1 MPRGYRSLP
10 TASSAFRT
18 VADFSERVL
27 ESGVNN
33 RLARI
38 RVDKSVEVIA
48 LPERLEVHM
57 RDSDAFAWYMEKDPL
72 LRSTVVCVL
81 LLDGSPDWDR
91 LLERLERSTRQSPG
105 FRHRVVLPPLRL
117 ATPRWVVDP
126 DFDLSWHVR
135 RFEAA
140 PPKTLATVLEFARK
154 TGMAGLD
161 RDRPL
166 WEFTFIE
173 GLEGGQTALVMKLHH
188 SLTDGVGGM
197 DIARLLF
204 DVEPDPGDLGPLPEA
219 PVGEH
224 LGTVDLARDA
234 LGYDWSQLFD
244 FSKRHLASAVGDVT
258 HALRHPRETV
268 TETVATSQS
277 IARFV
282 EPVSDTLSP
291 VMTERHLAWHY
302 DVLEFPLA
310 EILDA
315 AHAAGAKHNDAFI
328 SGVTA
333 GLRLY
338 HERHDT
344 HIDEL
349 RVTMP
354 VSIRKA
360 EDPIGGNRITLVRFK
375 VPVGITDPSKRMS
388 ETHLRCESVKSDR
401 SLPFTNAIAGT
412 LNLLPRAAIGGMLK
426 HIDFLASNVP
436 GIGVPLYLTGAKVD
450 SFYGFGPTTGA
461 ALNVTLMSYCGTCYV
476 GVNIDTGAV
485 PDPDVMME
493 CLRNGFE
500 EVLAVGR
507 ATGHALLPTSAS

>member
-1 MPRGYRSLP
+1 M
-10 TASSAFRT
+10 
-18 VADFSERVL
+18 
-27 ESGVNN
+27 
-33 RLARI
+33 
-38 RVDKSVEVIA
+38 
-48 LPERLEVHM
+48 PERIEVHM

-81 LLDGSPDWDR
+81 LLDSSPDWDR
-91 LLERLERSTRQSPG
+91 LPERLERSTRRSPG

-140 PPKTLATVLEFARK
+140 PPRTLATVLEFARK

-173 GLEGGQTALVMKLHH
+173 GIEGGQTALVMKLHH

-204 DVEPDPGDLGPLPEA
+204 DVERDPGDLGPMPEA
-219 PVGEH
+219 PVGEQ
-224 LGTVDLARDA
+224 LGTLDLARDA

-244 FSKRHLASAVGDVT
+244 LSKRRLSSAVGDVT
-258 HALRHPRETV
+258 HALRHPREAI
-268 TETVATSQS
+268 TETAATGQS

-291 VMTERHLAWHY
+291 IMTERHVTWHY
-302 DVLEFPLA
+302 DVLAFPLA
-310 EILDA
+310 EILNA
-315 AHAAGAKHNDAFI
+315 AHAAGAKHNDAFL
-328 SGVTA
+328 SAVTA
-333 GLRLY
+333 GLRIY

-344 HIDEL
+344 HVDEL

-360 EDPIGGNRITLVRFK
+360 GDPIGGNRITLVRFK
-375 VPVGITDPSKRMS
+375 VPVGIAEPRERMG
-388 ETHLRCESVKSDR
+388 ETHRRCESVKTDR
-401 SLPFTNAIAGT
+401 ALPFTNAIAGT

-436 GIGVPLYLTGAKVD
+436 GIPMPLYLAGARVN

-461 ALNVTLMSYCGTCYV
+461 ALNVTLMSYSGTCYV

-485 PDPDVMME
+485 SDPDVLMD
-493 CLRNGFE
+493 CLQHGFD
-500 EVLAVGR
+500 EVLAVGGAAGHTVLPVGASRPPAGPRSR
-507 ATGHALLPTSAS
+507 ARSQRAVVTSDQ

>member
-1 MPRGYRSLP
+1 
-10 TASSAFRT
+10 
-18 VADFSERVL
+18 
-27 ESGVNN
+27 
-33 RLARI
+33 
-38 RVDKSVEVIA
+38 
-48 LPERLEVHM
+48 M
-57 RDSDAFAWYMEKDPL
+57 RDSDAFSWYMEKDPL

-81 LLDGSPDWDR
+81 LLEGSPDWDR
-91 LLERLERSTRQSPG
+91 LPERLERMTRLAPG
-105 FRHRVVLPPLRL
+105 FRHRVVSPPLRL

-135 RFEAA
+135 RFEAV

-173 GLEGGQTALVMKLHH
+173 GLDSGQTALVMKLHH

-197 DIARLLF
+197 DIARLLL
-204 DVEPDPGDLGPLPEA
+204 DVEPDPGALGPMPEA

-224 LGTVDLARDA
+224 LGTVELARDA
-234 LGYDWSQLFD
+234 LSYDWSQLFD
-244 FSKRHLASAVGDVT
+244 FSKRRLTSAVSDVT

-268 TETVATSQS
+268 TETVATGQS

-282 EPVSDTLSP
+282 TPVSDTLSP

-302 DVLEFPLA
+302 DVLKFPLA
-310 EILDA
+310 DMLSA
-315 AHAAGAKHNDAFI
+315 AHAAGARHNDAFL

-344 HIDEL
+344 QIDEL

-354 VSIRKA
+354 ISIRKA
-360 EDPIGGNRITLVRFK
+360 DDPIGGNRITIMRFK
-375 VPVGITDPSKRMS
+375 VPVGIADPSKRMA
-388 ETHLRCESVKSDR
+388 ETHRRCESVKTDR

-412 LNLLPRAAIGGMLK
+412 LNLLPRAYIGGMLK
-426 HIDFLASNVP
+426 HIDFIASNVP
-436 GIGVPLYLTGAKVD
+436 GIPVPLYLTGAKID
-450 SFYGFGPTTGA
+450 SFYGFGPTIGA
-461 ALNVTLMSYCGTCYV
+461 ALNITLMSYCDTCYV
-476 GVNIDTGAV
+476 GATIDTGAV
-485 PDPDVMME
+485 PDPDVLMD
-493 CLRNGFE
+493 CLRNGFD
-500 EVLAVGR
+500 EVLAVGGGTGRTVLPITASQARR
-507 ATGHALLPTSAS
+507 ARSRRVRPKRAAPTATADE

>member
-1 MPRGYRSLP
+1 MDARCRVSAPVISPRTRVEVGAL
-10 TASSAFRT
+10 AE
-18 VADFSERVL
+18 ERV
-27 ESGVNN
+27 
-33 RLARI
+33 
-38 RVDKSVEVIA
+38 
-48 LPERLEVHM
+48 EVHM
-57 RDSDAFAWYMEKDPL
+57 RDSDAFSWYMEKDPL
-72 LRSTVVCVL
+72 LRSTVVSVM

-91 LLERLERSTRQSPG
+91 LPERLERSTRQSPG
-105 FRHRVVLPPLRL
+105 FRHRVVTPPLRL

-135 RFEAA
+135 RFQAA

-173 GLEGGQTALVMKLHH
+173 GLTGGQTALVMKLHH

-197 DIARLLF
+197 EIARLLF
-204 DVEPDPGDLGPLPEA
+204 DLEPDPGDLGAMPEA
-219 PVGEH
+219 PVAEH
-224 LGTVDLARDA
+224 LGSVDLARDA

-244 FSKRHLASAVGDVT
+244 FSKRRLASAPGDVA
-258 HALRHPRETV
+258 HALRHPRATF
-268 TETVATSQS
+268 TEAVATGQS

-302 DVLEFPLA
+302 DVLEFPLDD
-310 EILDA
+310 ILHA
-315 AHAAGAKHNDAFI
+315 AHAAGVKHNDAFLSAI
-328 SGVTA
+328 TA

-344 HIDEL
+344 HVDEL

-360 EDPIGGNRITLVRFK
+360 GDPIGGNRITLMRFK
-375 VPVGITDPSKRMS
+375 VPVAIADASERMA
-388 ETHLRCESVKSDR
+388 ETHRRCQSVKTDR

-412 LNLLPRAAIGGMLK
+412 LNLLPRASVSGMLK
-426 HIDFLASNVP
+426 NIDFLASNVP
-436 GIGVPLYLTGAKVD
+436 GIAVPLYLTGAKVD
-450 SFYGFGPTTGA
+450 RFYGFGPTIGA
-461 ALNVTLMSYCGTCYV
+461 GLNVTLMSYCGTCCV
-476 GVNIDTGAV
+476 GVNVDTGAV
-485 PDPDVMME
+485 PDADVMME
-493 CLRNGFE
+493 CLQHGFD

-507 ATGHALLPTSAS
+507 GTAHAVSPTTARRARRARRG